1 MAEERRKRISSSVF
15 WIAAAIALVFIFFGV
30 RRMTREKL
38 PLRVAEAQ
46 VQDLIKPSS
55 TNGRVEPQ
63 LTFEAHAPE
72 ASIVKDVFIH
82 VGDRV
87 HAGQLLVTLDDSNAR
102 AKLAAATAALRAA
115 QAGYQTVEG
124 GGSHQEQ
131 LALASNIAK
140 AQIDCDQAA
149 RDLDAIQKL
158 AAKGAA
164 APSEVVQAQTRLQI
178 AQASLHSL
186 EEQKKKPFAPV
197 ELTRAQSSVEEA
209 EAARA
214 AATQVI
220 EQSNVHAPFA
230 GTVFSLPVT
239 RFSYIEPGA
248 EILQLADLSKL
259 QVHAYF
265 DEPEIGDLQL
275 NNPVT
280 IVWDAKPDLKFHG
293 HIIRLPSS
301 VIDYGTRRVG
311 EVLISID
318 DSNGVLL
325 PNISVVVTVV
335 TQEVRNALT
344 VPREALHIEGGR
356 DYVYVVSGDTLR
368 RALVQVGALN
378 LTSVQI
384 LNGLKEHTVVALGT
398 TNGAPIS
405 EGVPIRIV
413 Q

>member
-1 MAEERRKRISSSVF
+1 MAEERRKRIGSSVL
-15 WIAAAIALVFIFFGV
+15 WIAAAIALVVIFFTV
-30 RRMTREKL
+30 RRFTRDKL
-38 PLRVAEAQ
+38 PVRVAESQ
-46 VQDLIKPSS
+46 VQDLIKVNS
-55 TNGRVEPQ
+55 TNGRVEPEHI
-63 LTFEAHAPE
+63 FEAHAPE
-72 ASIVKDVFIH
+72 ATLVKEVYVH
-82 VGDRV
+82 VGQRV
-87 HAGQLLVTLDDSNAR
+87 RAGQLLVTLDDSNAR
-102 AKLAAATAALRAA
+102 AKLAAAVAALRAA
-115 QAGYQTVEG
+115 QAGYQTVEAG
-124 GGSHQEQ
+124 GNHQEQ
-131 LALASNIAK
+131 LALGSNITKAK
-140 AQIDCDQAA
+140 LDCDQAA
-149 RDLDAIQKL
+149 RDLDVIQKL

-164 APSEVVQAQTRLQI
+164 APSEVAQAQTRLTI

-186 EEQKKKPFAPV
+186 EEQKTKPFAKV
-197 ELTRAQSSVEEA
+197 DLTRAQSTVEEA
-209 EAARA
+209 EAAQA
-214 AATQVI
+214 AAAQVI
-220 EQSNVHAPFA
+220 EQSNVRAAFA

-239 RFSYIEPGA
+239 RFAYIEPGA

-311 EVLISID
+311 EVLVSIE

-356 DYVYVVSGDTLR
+356 DYVYVVSGSTLR
-368 RALVQVGALN
+368 RVPVVVGALN

-384 LNGLKEHTVVALGT
+384 LNGLKEHTLVALGT
-398 TNGAPIS
+398 TNGQPIS

-413 Q
+413 E

>member
-87 HAGQLLVTLDDSNAR
+87 HAGQLLVTLEASNAR
-102 AKLAAATAALRAA
+102 AKRAAATAALRAA

-164 APSEVVQAQTRLQI
+164 APSEVAAAQTRLEI
-178 AQASLHSL
+178 AQASLHAL
-186 EEQKKKPFAPV
+186 EEQKKKPFAAV
-197 ELTRAQSSVEEA
+197 DLTQATSTVEEA

-214 AATQVI
+214 AAIQVI
-220 EQSNVHAPFA
+220 AQSNVRAPFA
-230 GTVFSLPVT
+230 GTVFSLPVQ
-239 RFSYIEPGA
+239 RYSYIEAGA

-356 DYVYVVSGDTLR
+356 DYVYVVTGDTLR
-368 RALVQVGALN
+368 RALVSVGALN

-384 LNGLKEHTVVALGT
+384 LSGLKEHTVVALGT

-413 Q
+413 D

>member
-1 MAEERRKRISSSVF
+1 MAEERRKRIGSSVL
-15 WIAAAIALVFIFFGV
+15 WIAAAIALVVIFFTV
-30 RRMTREKL
+30 RRFTRDKL
-38 PLRVAEAQ
+38 PLRVAESQ
-46 VQDLIKPSS
+46 VQDLIKVNS
-55 TNGRVEPQ
+55 TNGRVEPEHI
-63 LTFEAHAPE
+63 FEAHAPQ
-72 ASIVKDVFIH
+72 ATIVKEVYVH
-82 VGDRV
+82 VGQRV
-87 HAGQLLVTLDDSNAR
+87 RAGQLLVTLDDSNAR
-102 AKLAAATAALRAA
+102 AKLAAAVAALRAA
-115 QAGYQTVEG
+115 EAGYQTVEAG
-124 GGSHQEQ
+124 GNHQEQ
-131 LALASNIAK
+131 LALGSNIAK
-140 AQIDCDQAA
+140 AKLNCDQAA
-149 RDLDAIQKL
+149 RDLDVIQKL

-164 APSEVVQAQTRLQI
+164 APSEVAQAQTRLEI

-186 EEQKKKPFAPV
+186 EEQKTKPFAKV
-197 ELTRAQSSVEEA
+197 DLTQAQSTVEEA

-214 AATQVI
+214 AAAQVI
-220 EQSNVHAPFA
+220 EQSNVRAAFA

-239 RFSYIEPGA
+239 RFAYIEPGA

-280 IVWDAKPDLKFHG
+280 IVWDAKPNLIFHG

-311 EVLISID
+311 EVLVSID

-325 PNISVVVTVV
+325 PNISVVVKVV

-356 DYVYVVSGDTLR
+356 DYVYVVTGSTLR
-368 RALVQVGALN
+368 RAPVVVGALN

-384 LNGLKEHTVVALGT
+384 LNGLKEHTLVALGT
-398 TNGAPIS
+398 TNGQPIS

-413 Q
+413 E

>member
-1 MAEERRKRISSSVF
+1 MAEERRKRISSSVL

-102 AKLAAATAALRAA
+102 AKLAAATASLRAA

-209 EAARA
+209 EASRA

-356 DYVYVVSGDTLR
+356 DYVYVVSGGTLR
-368 RALVQVGALN
+368 RAPVSVGALN

-384 LNGLKEHTVVALGT
+384 LSGLKEHTVVALGT

-405 EGVPIRIV
+405 EGIPIRIV
-413 Q
+413 D

>member
-1 MAEERRKRISSSVF
+1 MAEERRKRISSSVL

-38 PLRVAEAQ
+38 PLRVAETQ

-63 LTFEAHAPE
+63 HIFEAHAPE
-72 ASIVKDVFIH
+72 ATLVKDVYVH
-82 VGDRV
+82 LGERV
-87 HAGQLLVTLDDSNAR
+87 RTGQLLVTLDDANAR
-102 AKLAAATAALRAA
+102 ARLAASIAALRAA
-115 QAGYQTVEG
+115 QAGYQTVEAG
-124 GGSHQEQ
+124 GTHQEQ
-131 LALASNIAK
+131 LALSSNIAK
-140 AQIDCDQAA
+140 AKIDCEQAA
-149 RDLDAIQKL
+149 RDLDVIQKL

-164 APSEVVQAQTRLQI
+164 APSEVAQAQTRLEI

-186 EEQKKKPFAPV
+186 EEQRKKPFAPV
-197 ELTRAQSSVEEA
+197 DLTRAQSSVEEA
-209 EAARA
+209 EASRA
-214 AATQVI
+214 AAIQVI
-220 EQSNVHAPFA
+220 AQSNPRAPFA

-239 RFSYIEPGA
+239 RYSYIEPGA
-248 EILQLADLSKL
+248 ELLQMADLSKL
-259 QVHAYF
+259 RVHAYF
-265 DEPEIGDLQL
+265 DEPEIGDLKL
-275 NNPVT
+275 NNPVS

-301 VIDYGTRRVG
+301 IIEYGTRRVG
-311 EVLISID
+311 EVLISIE
-318 DSNGVLL
+318 DSDGVLL

-356 DYVYVVSGDTLR
+356 DYVYVVADGTLH
-368 RALVQVGALN
+368 RAAVQVGAIN
-378 LTSVQI
+378 LTMVQI
-384 LNGLKEHTVVALGT
+384 LSGLKEHTVVALGT

-413 Q
+413 D

>member
-1 MAEERRKRISSSVF
+1 MAEERRKRISSSVL
-15 WIAAAIALVFIFFGV
+15 WIAAAIALVVIFFGV
-30 RRMTREKL
+30 RRATREKL

-63 LTFEAHAPE
+63 QTFEAHAPE
-72 ASIVKDVFIH
+72 ASIVKDVFVH

-115 QAGYQTVEG
+115 EAGYQTVEG
-124 GGSHQEQ
+124 GGTHQEQ
-131 LALASNIAK
+131 LALATNIAK

-186 EEQKKKPFAPV
+186 QEQKKKPFAAV

-214 AATQVI
+214 AANQVI

-405 EGVPIRIV
+405 ESVPIRIV
-413 Q
+413 E

>member
-1 MAEERRKRISSSVF
+1 MAEERRKRIGSSVL
-15 WIAAAIALVFIFFGV
+15 WIAAAIALVVIFFTV
-30 RRMTREKL
+30 RRFTRDKL
-38 PLRVAEAQ
+38 PLRVAESQ
-46 VQDLIKPSS
+46 VQDLIKVNS
-55 TNGRVEPQ
+55 TNGRVEPDHI
-63 LTFEAHAPE
+63 FEAHAPE
-72 ASIVKDVFIH
+72 ATIVKEVYVH
-82 VGDRV
+82 VGERV
-87 HAGQLLVTLDDSNAR
+87 RAGQLLVALDDSNAR
-102 AKLAAATAALRAA
+102 AKLAAAVAALRSAE
-115 QAGYQTVEG
+115 AGYQTVEAG
-124 GGSHQEQ
+124 GNHQEQ
-131 LALASNIAK
+131 LALGSNIAK
-140 AQIDCDQAA
+140 AKLDCDQAA
-149 RDLDAIQKL
+149 RDLDVIQKL

-164 APSEVVQAQTRLQI
+164 APSEVAQAQTRLEI

-186 EEQKKKPFAPV
+186 EEQKTKPFAKV
-197 ELTRAQSSVEEA
+197 DLTRAQSTVEEA

-220 EQSNVHAPFA
+220 EQSNVRAAFA

-239 RFSYIEPGA
+239 RFAYIEPGA

-280 IVWDAKPDLKFHG
+280 IVWDAKPDLTFHG

-301 VIDYGTRRVG
+301 VTDYGTRRVG
-311 EVLISID
+311 EVLVSIE

-325 PNISVVVTVV
+325 PNISVVVKVV

-356 DYVYVVSGDTLR
+356 DYVYVVSGSTLR
-368 RALVQVGALN
+368 RAPVVVGALN

-384 LNGLKEHTVVALGT
+384 LNGLKEHALVALGT
-398 TNGAPIS
+398 TNGQPIS

-413 Q
+413 E